1 MKMIKENARPEDA
14 NNRDLPNNAY
24 LVNYLDEK
32 DQPKYDIVMGVQV
45 KIFDHY
51 YDKYKKKFKGFEQT
65 QGRISPKLWNPNPEK
80 PGKKK

>member
-1 MKMIKENARPEDA
+1 MKLIKENARPEDA

-24 LVNYLDEK
+24 LVNYLDEN

-51 YDKYKKKFKGFEQT
+51 
-65 QGRISPKLWNPNPEK
+65 
-80 PGKKK
+80 